1 MILDLEAGDRWQAID
16 ELINNLVATGSIKP
30 EHRDAIADVVK
41 KRESSMSTGI
51 GFGIGLPHASTDLVS
66 EVVVALGRSKEGIN
80 FNALDKQPV
89 HFVALFLVP
98 AGQFQKHIH
107 TLANI
112 AKLLHKEGFQQDL
125 KKATDET
132 AVRKVFAEYGSI
144 QIPQSIPPVLPHK
157 QIELKLQAAVRAVL
171 PEADTAMVLVRP
183 CPDPKFGDY
192 QSNALMSLARARKM
206 NPRQL
211 ATDVVAKLDVADWC
225 EQVEIAGAGFLN
237 FRLKPS
243 VLAQTLEAAAR
254 GEHLFFEKCGRDA
267 SSQSVAATPS
277 SRDKQPSPS
286 RTATG
291 ASQPRTVVIDF
302 SSPNVAKPMHVGH
315 IRSTILG
322 DCLART
328 LRLLGHRV
336 ITDNHIGDW
345 GTQFGKLLVGWKKH
359 LDPAALKADPIAEM
373 ERLYKLVNAAGEADE
388 KVLEEARQELVKLQG
403 GDAENL
409 RIWHEMIALSQ
420 KQFDTIYARLGVKF
434 DHALGES
441 FYNPRLKPLVDELL
455 AKDLARESEGA
466 IAIFFDDIPQL
477 KERPALIRKNDG
489 GFNYATTDLATLAY
503 RLETWQPDEIIYV
516 TDGRQQLHFQQ
527 VFTAFRKWQERRSPT
542 RHDSNQNFQRAGSE
556 TGVPKLAHVWFG
568 SILGEDGKP
577 FKTRSGETVKL
588 ADLLD
593 EAEER
598 ALKIVSEKNPDLPEA
613 HRREIAR
620 VVGLGAVKYADL
632 LPNRQSD
639 YVFSWDKMLALQ
651 GNTAPYLQYAYT
663 RIQSIFR
670 KSETS
675 NIQHPTSNIQLAAAE
690 EIALAKHLLNFGLSL
705 EAVAEEYR
713 PNFLCNYLY
722 ELAGKFTS
730 FYENCPVLKA
740 DDATRVSRLALCNL
754 TARVLKQ
761 GLETLGIETVEQM

>member
-1 MILDLEAGDRWQAID
+1 
-16 ELINNLVATGSIKP
+16 
-30 EHRDAIADVVK
+30 
-41 KRESSMSTGI
+41 
-51 GFGIGLPHASTDLVS
+51 
-66 EVVVALGRSKEGIN
+66 
-80 FNALDKQPV
+80 
-89 HFVALFLVP
+89 
-98 AGQFQKHIH
+98 
-107 TLANI
+107 
-112 AKLLHKEGFQQDL
+112 
-125 KKATDET
+125 
-132 AVRKVFAEYGSI
+132 
-144 QIPQSIPPVLPHK
+144 VLPHK

-171 PEADTAMVLVRP
+171 PDADTAMVLVRP

-192 QSNALMSLARARKM
+192 QSNALMSLAKARKM

-211 ATDVVAKLDVADWC
+211 ATDVVAKLDVGDWC

-237 FRLKPS
+237 FRLKHS
-243 VLAQTLEAAAR
+243 VLTQTLETAAR
-254 GEHLFFEKCGRDA
+254 GEHLFFEP
-267 SSQSVAATPS
+267 AAQ
-277 SRDKQPSPS
+277 R
-286 RTATG
+286 RTA
-291 ASQPRTVVIDF
+291 VIDF

-373 ERLYKLVNAAGEADE
+373 ERLYKLVNAASEADE

-403 GDAENL
+403 GDEENL
-409 RIWHEMIALSQ
+409 RIWREMIALSQ
-420 KQFDTIYARLGVKF
+420 KQFDTIYSRLGVKF
-434 DHALGES
+434 DFTLGES

-455 AKDLARESEGA
+455 ARGLARESEGA
-466 IAIFFDDIPQL
+466 IVIFFDDIPQL

-503 RLETWQPDEIIYV
+503 RLETWHPDEIIYV

-527 VFTAFRKWQERRSPT
+527 VFTAFRKWKEGTASSVP
-542 RHDSNQNFQRAGSE
+542 QNSGQRQSAALP
-556 TGVPKLAHVWFG
+556 VKLAHVWFG

-588 ADLLD
+588 SDLLD

-613 HRREIAR
+613 QRREIAR
-620 VVGLGAVKYADL
+620 VVGQGAVKYADL

-663 RIQSIFR
+663 RIKSIFR

-675 NIQHPTSNIQLAAAE
+675 NIEHRTSNIELAAAE
-690 EIALAKHLLNFGLSL
+690 EIALAKHLLNFGLTL

-740 DDATRVSRLALCNL
+740 DDATRVSRLALCDL